1 MKATIKPVRRL
12 TGTIA
17 VPGDKSISHRSV
29 MLAGLADSPVRI
41 SNFLAAA
48 DCLSTVACMRALGVK
63 IDQPGADELIVRGNG
78 LFGLSEPEDI
88 LDAGNSGTTMRLL
101 TGILAGQPFFSVL
114 TGDGSLRRRPMARVI
129 APLAKMGCRI
139 LGREQSRYAPLAI
152 LPADGIHGIDYAMP
166 VASAQVKSSLLFA
179 GMFADGPTRVT
190 EPHLSRDHSERMLQT
205 FGAKITRSGLTVKL
219 APVQELV
226 APPVIDVPG
235 DISSAA
241 FWLVAATV
249 IPGSRLELTNV
260 GVNPTRTGIIDILQ
274 RMGADITVTARR
286 QTGAEPVAD
295 LVVASAD
302 LTATTVD
309 GEIIPRLID
318 EIPVLAVAALFAKG
332 RTVISG
338 AEELRVKETD
348 RLKAI
353 TCELAAM
360 GARLEETADGLIID
374 GPQHLNAAACHS
386 HGDHRMAMAL
396 AVAGMAAGGVEI
408 DDADCVAISYPQF
421 FPQITALQEAAA
433 GGTA

>member
-1 MKATIKPVRRL
+1 MKETVKPARRL
-12 TGTIA
+12 AGAIA
-17 VPGDKSISHRSV
+17 IPGDKSISHRSV

-48 DCLSTVACMRALGVK
+48 DCLSTVASMRALGVK
-63 IDQPGADELIVRGNG
+63 IEQAGENGLTVRGNG

-88 LDAGNSGTTMRLL
+88 LDAGNSGTTLRLL

-114 TGDGSLRRRPMARVI
+114 TGDGSLRRRPMGRVI
-129 APLAKMGCRI
+129 TPLAKMGCRI

-152 LPADGIHGIDYAMP
+152 LPADGIHGIDYTMP
-166 VASAQVKSSLLFA
+166 VASAQVKSALLFA
-179 GMFADGPTRVT
+179 GMFADGPTRIT
-190 EPHLSRDHSERMLQT
+190 EPYLSRDHSERMLQT
-205 FGAKITRSGLTVKL
+205 FGAKVTRSGLTVKL
-219 APVQELV
+219 APVQELF
-226 APPVIDVPG
+226 APPAIDVPG

-249 IPGSRLELTNV
+249 IPGSRLRLTNV
-260 GVNPTRTGIIDILQ
+260 GVNPTRTGIIDILR
-274 RMGADITVTARR
+274 RMGADITVDAER
-286 QTGAEPVAD
+286 QAGEEPVAD

-302 LTATTVD
+302 LTGTTVE

-353 TCELAAM
+353 TLELTKM
-360 GARLEETADGLIID
+360 GARIEETADGLIID
-374 GPQHLNAAACHS
+374 GPQPLSDAVCQS

-408 DDADCVAISYPQF
+408 EEADCVAISYPHF
-421 FPQITALQEAAA
+421 FSHIVKLA
-433 GGTA
+433 GGTE